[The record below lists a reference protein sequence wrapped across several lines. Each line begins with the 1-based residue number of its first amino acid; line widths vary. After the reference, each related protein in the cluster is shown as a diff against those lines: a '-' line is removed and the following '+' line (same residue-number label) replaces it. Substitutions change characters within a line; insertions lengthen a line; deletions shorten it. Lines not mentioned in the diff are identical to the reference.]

1 MKRYNKTSLI
11 KRTGSILRDNE
22 GTSLLLV
29 AVIAILIITGVVIL
43 RMTTT
48 TLWAAADKQQYK
60 DQAYVMATSLG
71 DSLDQLIVD
80 DKEIDLAAIY
90 ASDDKALFTD
100 NASAGDCNGTVTA
113 VVGKRGEN
121 YVVTVTA
128 KVANEQY
135 EYVYTATYSGSGTS
149 YTRVY

>member
-11 KRTGSILRDNE
+11 KRTSSILRDNE

-48 TLWAAADKQQYK
+48 TLWAASDKQQYK

-71 DSLDQLIVD
+71 DSL
-80 DKEIDLAAIY
+80 
-90 ASDDKALFTD
+90 
-100 NASAGDCNGTVTA
+100 
-113 VVGKRGEN
+113 
-121 YVVTVTA
+121 
-128 KVANEQY
+128 
-135 EYVYTATYSGSGTS
+135 
-149 YTRVY
+149 